1 MLGSAI
7 FFTMYKEMWLEIK
20 ESIVMI
26 LKEGEHNSAGRY
38 IILRDFKHLGKY
50 GGLDK
55 CPYGTFIT
63 FYETFSLFIIRNGE
77 LSK

>member
-1 MLGSAI
+1 
-7 FFTMYKEMWLEIK
+7 
-20 ESIVMI
+20 MI